1 LSKIRGTIRWWA
13 ARPYRTHGKLRRI
26 AWSWGTREAQR
37 ERARSRMTVLKIA
50 SERCVG
56 ADEICVKGVR
66 GCFPDKR
73 FISSCFGRGL

>member
-1 LSKIRGTIRWWA
+1 MDRKTKLIETTRYLFDCKYDAPDFDDDTYEHSDA
-13 ARPYRTHGKLRRI
+13 AKDLI
-26 AWSWGTREAQR
+26 
-37 ERARSRMTVLKIA
+37 TVLKLA
-50 SERCVG
+50 SERCVA